1 MLCERGSAAAGSL
14 SGRMTQFP
22 GINTLLGQAASAKEL
37 RGVAAGVGFVF
48 LSRALSSSPSPR
60 VGSKS
65 FNQQMNVQERR

>member
-1 MLCERGSAAAGSL
+1 MLCERGSTAAGSL

-37 RGVAAGVGFVF
+37 CDVSAGVGFV
-48 LSRALSSSPSPR
+48 LSSSPSPC
-60 VGSKS
+60 VDSKS